1 MGDTFRDPVDHLRT
15 TRPLAGESL
24 IDVLH
29 WPGYLFLVAGVIG
42 GVGSLAAFGT
52 GHHSQ
57 GVASGIAAAV
67 VAVIGAV
74 WLAIEHR
81 RIRRIADRWYAE
93 HPEVA
98 RQRLAS

>member
-29 WPGYLFLVAGVIG
+29 WPGYFLIVAGVIG
-42 GVGSLAAFGT
+42 SVGSLAAFGT

-57 GVASGIAAAV
+57 GVASGVAAV
-67 VAVIGAV
+67 VVTLIGAV
-74 WLAIEHR
+74 WLALEHR
-81 RIRRIADRWYAE
+81 RIRKIADRWYAE
-93 HPEVA
+93 HPEVK

>member
-29 WPGYLFLVAGVIG
+29 WPGYLLVVAGVIG
-42 GVGSLAAFGT
+42 GVASLAAFGS
-52 GHHSQ
+52 GHYSE
-57 GVASGIAAAV
+57 GMTAGM
-67 VAVIGAV
+67 VAVILTVCGLV

-93 HPEVA
+93 HPEVR

>member
-1 MGDTFRDPVDHLRT
+1 MGDTYRDPVDHLRT

-29 WPGYLFLVAGVIG
+29 WPGYLLMVAGVIG
-42 GVGSLAAFGT
+42 GVGSLAAFGS
-52 GHHSQ
+52 GHYNQ
-57 GVASGIAAAV
+57 GMTAGVVALAL
-67 VAVIGAV
+67 AVIGLA
-74 WLAIEHR
+74 WLTVEHR

-93 HPEVA
+93 HPEVS